1 MNIEIILKKIEL
13 SVGDSKKIDVVEPSI
28 EDSISILKGVKKFYE
43 KFHSVEF
50 KNDALV
56 EAVNLSKKYLL
67 NSKLPDK
74 AIDLIDETAASVKI
88 NLKKINKIVDVY
100 DIQETLSKNC

>member
-1 MNIEIILKKIEL
+1 MKN
-13 SVGDSKKIDVVEPSI
+13 
-28 EDSISILKGVKKFYE
+28 FYE

-50 KNDALV
+50 DDDCFT
-56 EAVNLSKKYLL
+56 EAVKLSKKYLL

-88 NLKKINKIVDVY
+88 NLKKKIKKVGFRHSRNIV
-100 DIQETLSKNC
+100 KNS